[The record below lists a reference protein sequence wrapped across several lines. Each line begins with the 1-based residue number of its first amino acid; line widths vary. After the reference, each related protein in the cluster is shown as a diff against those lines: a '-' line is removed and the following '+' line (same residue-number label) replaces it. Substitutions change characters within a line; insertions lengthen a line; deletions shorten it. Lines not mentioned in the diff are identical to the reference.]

1 MSCNSSTQPCLRV
14 VTTVGRQ
21 RFAIT
26 PIGYRRVINLYGL
39 ASQVSVS
46 VSVSVAVA
54 VAAAAAAAATATVRS
69 IWLAIGVA

>member
-26 PIGYRRVINLYGL
+26 PIGYRRVVNLYEL

-46 VSVSVAVA
+46 VSVSVA
-54 VAAAAAAAATATVRS
+54 AAAAATATATVRS